1 MDEEDNED
9 RIIRER
15 KFKIDFDVQLE
26 GVDIKN
32 KTSENTR
39 KTKQEKDEALGDI
52 FDPFQVDQ
60 DGDPGIVQKDGKI
73 KNAPV
78 RDIVTEISIEG

>member
-32 KTSENTR
+32 KTSENTG

-52 FDPFQVDQ
+52 L
-60 DGDPGIVQKDGKI
+60 
-73 KNAPV
+73 
-78 RDIVTEISIEG
+78 